1 MMKARTR
8 NIFFAA
14 AFFFF
19 MTVSAGTPA
28 AEERLVWKVGTLTP
42 KGVGWAKQF
51 EKIMLPAIHSATG
64 NALEVKI
71 YWGGIMGDDEDII
84 AKMRAGQ
91 LQAAGITGQGAVIAC
106 PEFAVVELPF
116 LFRNY
121 EEVDFVRERLWPE
134 LDRLMQKRGFKLLLW
149 LDQDFDQIYSV
160 KWPFNDVAHFKQA
173 KIMTWYGPLEE
184 QLLKSLGA
192 SPIPV
197 DIPELVP
204 SLRQG
209 VADTLIAPGLWMIA
223 TQLYPAVQYMVPI
236 KLRYSPAVVIC
247 TLDAWNRLPEE
258 ARQGITAVTPDVTA
272 RFTAAIRADNA
283 KALVALEKYGI
294 KKIEPGPDTM
304 AVIRQKAIE
313 IWEEQA
319 DQLYPR
325 DLLDKVLSLLDE
337 FRSCPR

>member
-1 MMKARTR
+1 MKTSTR
-8 NIFFAA
+8 AVFFSAA
-14 AFFFF
+14 LCCFLAIIAN
-19 MTVSAGTPA
+19 VSA
-28 AEERLVWKVGTLTP
+28 AEEKQVWKVGTLTP

-51 EKIMLPAIHSATG
+51 EKIMLPAIHTATG
-64 NALEVKI
+64 NDLDVKI

-106 PEFAVVELPF
+106 PEFATVELPF

-121 EEVDFVRERLWPE
+121 AEVDYVRERLFPE
-134 LDRLMQKRGFKLLLW
+134 LDRLMQQRGFKLLLW

-160 KWPFNDVAHFKQA
+160 KWRFDNVEDFKKA

-184 QLLKSLGA
+184 HLLKSLGA

-223 TQLYPAVQYMVPI
+223 TQLYPAVKYMVPI
-236 KLRYSPAVVIC
+236 KLRYSPAVVIS
-247 TLDAWNRLPEE
+247 TLDAWNQLPET
-258 ARQGITAVTPDVTA
+258 ARQGITAVTPDITR
-272 RFTAAIRADNA
+272 RFTQATRKDNEKAI
-283 KALVALEKYGI
+283 VALEKYGI
-294 KKIEPGPDTM
+294 ERVQPGPETM
-304 AVIRQKAIE
+304 AVIKQEAVK
-313 IWEEQA
+313 IWAEEA
-319 DQLYPR
+319 DKLYPKE
-325 DLLDKVLSLLDE
+325 LLEKVLVLLDE
-337 FRSCPR
+337 FRSRPQ

>member
-1 MMKARTR
+1 MKIATWKL
-8 NIFFAA
+8 FFLA
-14 AFFFF
+14 AFFCATAVASIAF
-19 MTVSAGTPA
+19 AG
-28 AEERLVWKVGTLTP
+28 EKKQVWKVGTLTP

-64 NALEVKI
+64 NDLDVQI

-106 PEFAVVELPF
+106 PEFAAVELPF
-116 LFRNY
+116 LFRDY
-121 EEVDFVRERLWPE
+121 DEVDYVREKLWPE

-160 KWPFNDVAHFKQA
+160 KWKFNDMADFKKA

-223 TQLYPAVQYMVPI
+223 TQLYPAVKYMVPI
-236 KLRYSPAVVIC
+236 KLRYSPAVVIS

-258 ARQGITAVTPDVTA
+258 ARQGIMAVTPDITR
-272 RFTAAIRADNA
+272 RFTAATRADNA
-283 KALVALEKYGI
+283 RALGALEKYGI
-294 KKIEPGPDTM
+294 KRIEPGPETM
-304 AVIRQKAIE
+304 AVIKQEAEK
-313 IWEEQA
+313 IWDEQA
-319 DQLYPR
+319 DRLYPS
-325 DLLDKVLSLLDE
+325 DLLAKVLKLRDE
-337 FRSCPR
+337 FRSGAK

>member
-1 MMKARTR
+1 MRIATR
-8 NIFFAA
+8 KTFLSAVFFYMIMIAA
-14 AFFFF
+14 ISF
-19 MTVSAGTPA
+19 AG
-28 AEERLVWKVGTLTP
+28 EKKQVWKVGTLTP

-51 EKIMLPAIHSATG
+51 EKIMLPAIHSASE
-64 NALEVKI
+64 NKLDVRI

-106 PEFAVVELPF
+106 PEFAAVELPF
-116 LFRNY
+116 LFQDY
-121 EEVDFVRERLWPE
+121 AEVDFVREKLTPE
-134 LDRLMQKRGFKLLLW
+134 LDRLMQKQGFKLLLW

-160 KWPFNDVAHFKQA
+160 KWSFNDVADFKKA

-184 QLLKSLGA
+184 HLLKSLGA

-223 TQLYPAVQYMVPI
+223 TQLYPAVKYMVPI

-258 ARQGITAVTPDVTA
+258 TRRGITAVTPDITR
-272 RFTAAIRADNA
+272 RFTAATRKDNA

-294 KKIEPGPDTM
+294 KRIEPGPETM
-304 AVIRQKAIE
+304 AVIRAEAIK

-319 DQLYPR
+319 DLLFPR
-325 DLLDKVLSLLDE
+325 DLLEKVLALLDE
-337 FRSCPR
+337 FRSCPQ

>member
-1 MMKARTR
+1 MHINARR
-8 NIFFAA
+8 FGLVVVLSFILAA
-14 AFFFF
+14 A
-19 MTVSAGTPA
+19 VSPSAG
-28 AEERLVWKVGTLTP
+28 EEKKVWKVGTLTP
-42 KGVGWAKQF
+42 KGVGWARQF
-51 EKIMLPAIHSATG
+51 EKIILPVIHTATG
-64 NALEVKI
+64 NSLDVKV

-106 PEFAVVELPF
+106 PEFAVMELPF

-121 EEVDFVRERLWPE
+121 EEVDYVRQKLAPE
-134 LDRLMQKRGFKLLLW
+134 FDQMMRKQGFKLLLW

-160 KWPFNDVAHFKQA
+160 KWRFQDMEDFKKA

-204 SLRQG
+204 SLKQG

-223 TQLYPAVQYMVPI
+223 TQLYPAVKYMVPV
-236 KLRYSPAVVIC
+236 KLRYSPAIVLC
-247 TLDAWNRLPEE
+247 TLDSWNQLSEE
-258 ARQGITAVTPDVTA
+258 SRQGLIDSSSDVSR
-272 RFTAAIRADNA
+272 RFLEATRSDNE

-294 KKIEPGPDTM
+294 EKIELDPAT
-304 AVIRQKAIE
+304 VENIRQAAVK
-313 IWEEQA
+313 IWDEQA
-319 DQLYPR
+319 GQLYPR
-325 DLLDKVLSLLDE
+325 DLLDRVLVILDE
-337 FRSCPR
+337 FRGQKR

>member
-1 MMKARTR
+1 MNISTR
-8 NIFFAA
+8 KIVFCAALFFV
-14 AFFFF
+14 
-19 MTVSAGTPA
+19 MTIAVNSFAGDKK
-28 AEERLVWKVGTLTP
+28 LVWKVGTLTP

-51 EKIMLPAIHSATG
+51 EKIMLPAIHSATDHT
-64 NALEVKI
+64 LDVKI

-116 LFRNY
+116 LFKSY
-121 EEVDFVRERLWPE
+121 DEVDYIREKLFPE
-134 LDRLMQKRGFKLLLW
+134 FDRLMQERGFKLLLW

-160 KWPFNDVAHFKQA
+160 KWRFCDLADFKKS
-173 KIMTWYGPLEE
+173 KIMTWYGVLEE
-184 QLLKSLGA
+184 QLLKGLGA

-223 TQLYPAVQYMVPI
+223 TQLYPAVNYMVPV

-247 TLDAWNRLPEE
+247 TLDAWNGLTEKS
-258 ARQGITAVTPDVTA
+258 RQGVVKVSPDVTR
-272 RFTAAIRADNA
+272 RFTRAVRKDNE
-283 KALVALEKYGI
+283 KALGALVKYGI
-294 KKIEPGPDTM
+294 EKVEPGPATIAAIKQE
-304 AVIRQKAIE
+304 AVK
-313 IWEEQA
+313 IWDEQA
-319 DQLYPR
+319 DKLYPR
-325 DLLDKVLSLLDE
+325 EILVNVLALLDE
-337 FRSCPR
+337 YRSQSP

>member
-1 MMKARTR
+1 MYARR
-8 NIFFAA
+8 SGFIVALFLILAA
-14 AFFFF
+14 AV
-19 MTVSAGTPA
+19 TASSG
-28 AEERLVWKVGTLTP
+28 EEKQVWKVGTLTP
-42 KGVGWAKQF
+42 KGVGWARQF
-51 EKIMLPAIHSATG
+51 EKIILPVIHTAT
-64 NALEVKI
+64 NNSLDVKV

-91 LQAAGITGQGAVIAC
+91 LQAAGITGQGAIIAC

-116 LFRNY
+116 LFQNY
-121 EEVDFVRERLWPE
+121 EEVDYVRQKLAPE
-134 LDRLMQKRGFKLLLW
+134 FDQMMQKQGFKLLLW

-160 KWPFNDVAHFKQA
+160 KWRFQDLEDFKKA

-223 TQLYPAVQYMVPI
+223 TQLYPAVKHMVPI

-247 TLDAWNRLPEE
+247 TLDSWNRLSEE
-258 ARQGITAVTPDVTA
+258 SRQGLVKSAPDVSR
-272 RFTAAIRADNA
+272 RFLEATRIDNE

-294 KKIEPGPDTM
+294 DKVDLTPATVES
-304 AVIRQKAIE
+304 IRQVSVK
-313 IWEEQA
+313 IWDEQA
-319 DQLYPR
+319 GQLYPR
-325 DLLDKVLSLLDE
+325 ELLDRVLAILNEYRGQS
-337 FRSCPR
+337 R